1 MTASPI
7 KTILHSTSVH
17 KETLQPAVVITFFFD
32 DGTAAQAM
40 FTPEE
45 AREHGQATFEAAE
58 AAASDSAIMKVM
70 RHDMGAETE
79 VAIAFM
85 DAVRN
90 KRRPDLAEL
99 NSLAKAK
106 APDDASELIEDE

>member
-1 MTASPI
+1 M
-7 KTILHSTSVH
+7 HSTSVH
-17 KETLQPAVVITFFFD
+17 KETLQPAVVVTFLFE

-40 FTPEE
+40 FSPEE

-58 AAASDSAIMKVM
+58 AAASDSAIMQVM

-79 VAIAFM
+79 VAVAFM

-99 NSLAKAK
+99 NKLAKAK
-106 APDDASELIEDE
+106 APDDASALTEND